1 MEFEDLQVEFL
12 VDEDRRTIW
21 RSISGYMELV
31 IQTALIRFMIG
42 NRIDAPIDAAERSQ
56 LNLYSDG
63 TMNINN
69 SSNIPSFKVKFQNLF
84 PVSLTTLEFDA
95 SLTDLDYLKRL
106 HIQIYIILLKRLL
119 PVVDD

>member
-1 MEFEDLQVEFL
+1 
-12 VDEDRRTIW
+12 
-21 RSISGYMELV
+21 MELV

-42 NRIDAPIDAAERSQ
+42 NRIMISAISTAERSQ

-69 SSNIPSFKVKFQNLF
+69 SSNIPSFKVKVSQNLF

-95 SLTDLDYLKRL
+95 SLTDLDYLAVKPHSSSHLL
-106 HIQIYIILLKRLL
+106 HY
-119 PVVDD
+119 